1 MIDLTAE
8 RPIPLAEAAEIVP
21 PARSGK
27 RTHFTTLLRW
37 VLKGAKAP
45 DGTLVRLEA
54 LRVGGR
60 WMTSRE
66 ALQRFALALTPRLD
80 AGDRPAP
87 RTPGQRRRDDAR
99 AAKELERGG
108 L

>member
-45 DGTLVRLEA
+45 DEA
-54 LRVGGR
+54 MVNPILQARQH
-60 WMTSRE
+60 E
-66 ALQRFALALTPRLD
+66 AQH
-80 AGDRPAP
+80 
-87 RTPGQRRRDDAR
+87 GQQGS
-99 AAKELERGG
+99 LF
-108 L
+108 